1 MTSFK
6 AFWVISCIAYQAF
19 YAKVNGAKSHVP
31 ALYVFGDSGLDA
43 GNNNNLKT
51 LAKANVAPY
60 GIDFNNTSTG
70 RYTNGKTFADLIAIK
85 LGLPFSPPYLGVSES
100 RRYLVTAGVNYASG
114 ACGILNDT
122 KYGECLSLDKQIEY
136 FTSTV
141 TKDLPK
147 HFESKDKLKHHLSKS
162 IYLIVIGSNDYSLN
176 YFQHENMEPEEFA
189 DYLLGQLACKI
200 KTIFDLGARKFV
212 VGTANQLGCSPS
224 QFCNETINRKVK
236 PSSDKLPI
244 VIQKL
249 QKQLSGSLFVYVDS
263 FNFFNRIRN
272 APKRYAYQ
280 AFYAKVNGAKSHV
293 PALYVF
299 GDSGLDAGN
308 NNNLKTL
315 AKANVAPYGIDFN
328 NTSTGRYT
336 NGKTFA
342 DLIAIKLG
350 LPFSPPYLGVSES
363 RRYLVTAGVNYAS
376 GRMFVIGQTN

>member
-141 TKDLPK
+141 TQDLPK
-147 HFESKDKLKHHLSKS
+147 HFESDFNVILGSNEYRGSRIPSRVPSEEFKTFSDNVGL
-162 IYLIVIGSNDYSLN
+162 IYLITTGAEFTWSNNRMGPTLTEKRPDRAICNEEWISNWHHHPDYIRVIEESWRARVYGCPMFILASKLRRLKIVLKVWNVCVLGNVHQKVKDAMNEVHTIQNCINELGQDNDYLDQDVLAQKN
-176 YFQHENMEPEEFA
+176 LLIALNMEEDIWKE
-189 DYLLGQLACKI
+189 K
-200 KTIFDLGARKFV
+200 ARV
-212 VGTANQLGCSPS
+212 NWH
-224 QFCNETINRKVK
+224 IN
-236 PSSDKLPI
+236 SD
-244 VIQKL
+244 
-249 QKQLSGSLFVYVDS
+249 
-263 FNFFNRIRN
+263 R
-272 APKRYAYQ
+272 
-280 AFYAKVNGAKSHV
+280 
-293 PALYVF
+293 
-299 GDSGLDAGN
+299 
-308 NNNLKTL
+308 
-315 AKANVAPYGIDFN
+315 
-328 NTSTGRYT
+328 NTSFFHRVTKIRQ
-336 NGKTFA
+336 
-342 DLIAIKLG
+342 
-350 LPFSPPYLGVSES
+350 VSKSMNLLKVGEE
-363 RRYLVTAGVNYAS
+363 
-376 GRMFVIGQTN
+376 VITD